1 MRYRERKC
9 RPLATLA
16 ICGGTLLFAAA
27 CGENPS
33 APGSL
38 APGPSFAALSGGG
51 ATVYATG
58 LTSPRNLKF
67 GPDGLLYVSEG
78 GLGGNMHPTGFDAQ
92 GHACPPVDNMF
103 TVPGPYGSGYTGK
116 VSRVWP
122 NGRVETI
129 AGHLPS
135 SHDGTN
141 YVLGVTDV
149 TFVPW
154 NDDQGDGGKTDQFQ
168 GEGDKRDHDQ
178 GDGDKRPFLV
188 RGQALYALIE
198 GGGCSRGLP
207 SSPAGVIRINRDGSF
222 QYVADISAWI
232 RTHPNAV
239 PQAPGPNGDEEPD
252 GVPHMMITVGHSLYV
267 VETNHNF
274 LLQVNPRTGA
284 IRALADFSA
293 LAGKDVNPI
302 VIEHRESAFY
312 VGDFGTNGGPARLW
326 KAGAVN
332 GRPGMFSIVDA
343 TFNPIVGLAFA
354 DNTLFALET
363 FPLDNP
369 FAPNT
374 SRAVRRNAD
383 GSHTVVAD
391 GMNFAIGLTR
401 GPDGAFYASTTAY
414 GLENDANV
422 PNVSMAAGI
431 GKVVRFR
438 P

>member
-1 MRYRERKC
+1 MRHRERNC
-9 RPLATLA
+9 SSVAALAA
-16 ICGGTLLFAAA
+16 CGGILLFAAA

-33 APGSL
+33 APKLS
-38 APGPSFAALSGGG
+38 APEPSFARSSG
-51 ATVYATG
+51 ATAYATG

-67 GPDGLLYVSEG
+67 GPDGILYVAEG
-78 GLGGNMHPTGFDAQ
+78 GLGGNMHPTGLDSHGQ
-92 GHACPPVDNMF
+92 ACPPANNMF

-129 AGHLPS
+129 ASHLPS

-149 TFVPW
+149 AFVPW
-154 NDDQGDGGKTDQFQ
+154 GGDEHADNQD
-168 GEGDKRDHDQ
+168 ENRS
-178 GDGDKRPFLV
+178 DGDKKPFLV

-207 SSPAGVIRINRDGSF
+207 SSPAGVIRINSDGSF

-239 PQAPGPNGDEEPD
+239 PQPPGPNGDEEPD
-252 GVPHMMITVGHSLYV
+252 GVPHMMITVGRSLYV
-267 VETNHNF
+267 VETNHNY
-274 LLQVNPRTGA
+274 LLNVNPRTGA
-284 IRALADFSA
+284 IHALTDFSA
-293 LAGKDVNPI
+293 LLGEDVNPI
-302 VIEHRESAFY
+302 VIEHHGSDFY

-326 KAGAVN
+326 KAGTVN
-332 GRPGMFSIVDA
+332 GGPGKFSVVDA
-343 TFNPIVGLAFA
+343 TFNPIVGLGFTGT
-354 DNTLFALET
+354 TLLALET
-363 FPLDNP
+363 FPIDNP
-369 FAPNT
+369 YTPNT

-401 GPDGAFYASTTAY
+401 GADGAFYTSTTAY
-414 GLENDANV
+414 GLENN
-422 PNVSMAAGI
+422 PNVADVRMAEGI
-431 GKVVRFR
+431 GKIVRFS

>member
-1 MRYRERKC
+1 MRHRERNC
-9 RPLATLA
+9 SFVAALAA
-16 ICGGTLLFAAA
+16 CGGVLLLAAA

-33 APGSL
+33 APKLS
-38 APGPSFAALSGGG
+38 APEPSFALSSG
-51 ATVYATG
+51 ATAYATG

-67 GPDGLLYVSEG
+67 GPDGILYVAEG
-78 GLGGNMHPTGFDAQ
+78 GLGGNMHPTGFDAH
-92 GHACPPVDNMF
+92 GHACPPVNNMF

-122 NGRVETI
+122 NGHVETI
-129 AGHLPS
+129 AIHLPS

-149 TFVPW
+149 AFLPW
-154 NDDQGDGGKTDQFQ
+154 QGDDHTDKEDANQGGR
-168 GEGDKRDHDQ
+168 DK
-178 GDGDKRPFLV
+178 KPFLV

-252 GVPHMMITVGHSLYV
+252 GVPHMMITVGRSLYV
-267 VETNHNF
+267 VETNHNY
-274 LLQVNPRTGA
+274 LLKVNPRTGA
-284 IRALADFSA
+284 IRALTDFSA

-302 VIEHRESAFY
+302 VIEHHGSDFY

-326 KAGAVN
+326 KASAVD
-332 GRPGMFSIVDA
+332 GRPGTFSIFDPA
-343 TFNPIVGLAFA
+343 FNPIVGLAFA
-354 DNTLFALET
+354 GNTLLALET
-363 FPLDNP
+363 FPIDNP

-391 GMNFAIGLTR
+391 GMNFAIGLTK
-401 GPDGAFYASTTAY
+401 GPDGAFYTSTTAY
-414 GLENDANV
+414 GLENDPNV
-422 PNVSMAAGI
+422 PDLSMAAGI
-431 GKVVRFR
+431 GKIVRFS

>member
-1 MRYRERKC
+1 MTSHCERK
-9 RPLATLA
+9 R
-16 ICGGTLLFAAA
+16 ISVAAA
-27 CGENPS
+27 AVCGSALLLSAACRESPLVPTQS
-33 APGSL
+33 APGRSVA
-38 APGPSFAALSGGG
+38 APSSV

-78 GLGGNMHPTGFDAQ
+78 GLGGNMNPTGFDARSRP
-92 GHACPPVDNMF
+92 CPPVNNMF

-122 NGRVETI
+122 SGRVETI
-129 AGHLPS
+129 AEHLPS

-149 TFVPW
+149 AFVPW
-154 NDDQGDGGKTDQFQ
+154 DGDDRQEGQHDRGKT
-168 GEGDKRDHDQ
+168 
-178 GDGDKRPFLV
+178 PFLV

-252 GVPHMMITVGHSLYV
+252 GVPHMMITVGRSLYV

-274 LLQVNPRTGA
+274 LLEVNPRTGA
-284 IRALADFSA
+284 ISALADFSA
-293 LAGKDVNPI
+293 LFGDDVNPT
-302 VIEHRESAFY
+302 VIEHHGSEFY
-312 VGDFGTNGGPARLW
+312 VGDFGTDGGKARLW
-326 KAGAVN
+326 KAGAEN
-332 GRPGMFSIVDA
+332 GRPGSFSIVDA

-354 DNTLFALET
+354 GNKLFALET
-363 FPLDNP
+363 FRLDNV

-383 GSHTVVAD
+383 ASHTVVAD

-401 GPDGAFYASTTAY
+401 GPDGAFYTSTTAY
-414 GLENDANV
+414 GLENGPDV
-422 PNVSMAAGI
+422 PDVSMAAGI
-431 GKVVRFR
+431 GKIVRFSPKGDHEEFAGDLTR
-438 P
+438 